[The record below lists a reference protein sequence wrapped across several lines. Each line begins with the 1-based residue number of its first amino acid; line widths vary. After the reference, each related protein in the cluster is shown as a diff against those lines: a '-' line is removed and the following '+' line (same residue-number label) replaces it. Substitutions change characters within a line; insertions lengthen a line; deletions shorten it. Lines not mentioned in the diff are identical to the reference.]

1 MVWTFAVNADRLSLL
16 SLSKPSQKSN
26 SMLRRHAFGFVDY
39 IIYNTTS
46 LLLNGWKMIHLWSHV
61 VTTWSTCQPIQ
72 FKLPFLSIYNK
83 SPSSFCKFLY
93 IGYMLLV
100 RVKTDPFANSQP
112 WCGWSCV
119 WPVCFLYFRGRLV
132 FCLMKCPLNQKYIFY
147 ESSIKTF
154 FKMIH

>member
-1 MVWTFAVNADRLSLL
+1 MDLCSQCWWSFIIAIVKAISEVQLDAASTCVW
-16 SLSKPSQKSN
+16 
-26 SMLRRHAFGFVDY
+26 
-39 IIYNTTS
+39 
-46 LLLNGWKMIHLWSHV
+46 MILLWSHV

-72 FKLPFLSIYNK
+72 FKLPFLFIYNK

-132 FCLMKCPLNQKYIFY
+132 FCLMKYSLNQKRRKKKKKKKK
-147 ESSIKTF
+147 KTDPLAS
-154 FKMIH
+154 KVG